1 MNIDVSATT
10 HPIPVPEPD
19 MTPERLFDRAVA
31 LRSLLRQQQDAA
43 DERGTYS
50 VEVHEA
56 FLKAGF
62 YRVTQPRLFGGYE
75 FELGTN
81 YRLII
86 EVSRGHPAAGWC
98 LSLGGSHAYVVGSHW
113 SERAQRELFGSDG
126 HFIAPHRPATMGT
139 LKPVQGGYIL
149 NGQWNYCSGIPYAT
163 HLLCGAMLDDAP
175 LDATP
180 LHGAP
185 LGGARP
191 DVAEPDLAEPDGAR
205 PDGARPDGAKS
216 DSARPDSAKPDGAG
230 GARQVVVPRAAFE
243 VLDDWGGDRTLGMR
257 ASGSNSARVRDAF
270 VPAHM
275 VVQLDWLGARP
286 DGMENG
292 TPGTRLHGNPM
303 YLGRMMGP
311 YHCSLVAVVVGAA
324 WAALDEFETLM
335 LRNRS
340 LADPALLWAD
350 HPDYLRPFGLAL
362 AMTEAAETILFGV
375 ADRYMDY
382 CRRWAADRTPIT
394 VEDNLRLWGLAQ
406 QAGGLARQAVELLFQ
421 NSLSAPTKKGSR
433 LDRYFRDVAMY
444 NSHVSALQQ
453 NHATFVA
460 RAHFGRPTGFR
471 GL

>member
-1 MNIDVSATT
+1 MNLKASAKPR
-10 HPIPVPEPD
+10 PIPAPEPD
-19 MTPERLFDRAVA
+19 MTPQRLFDRAIG
-31 LRSLLRQQQDAA
+31 LRGLLREQQDEA

-50 VEVHEA
+50 PEVHDA
-56 FLKAGF
+56 FLAAGF

-75 FELGTN
+75 FDLGTN
-81 YRLII
+81 YRLIV

-113 SERAQRELFGSDG
+113 PEQAQRELFGPDG
-126 HFIAPHRPATMGT
+126 HFIAPHRPAPMGT
-139 LKPVQGGYIL
+139 LRPADGGYIL

-163 HLLCGAMLDDAP
+163 HLLCGAILDDA
-175 LDATP
+175 TP
-180 LHGAP
+180 EGSP
-185 LGGARP
+185 
-191 DVAEPDLAEPDGAR
+191 
-205 PDGARPDGAKS
+205 
-216 DSARPDSAKPDGAG
+216 
-230 GARQVVVPRAAFE
+230 RQVVVPRAAFE

-257 ASGSNSARVRDAF
+257 ASGSHSARVRDAF
-270 VPAHM
+270 VPQHM
-275 VVQLDWLGARP
+275 VVQLDWLGAKP

-311 YHCSLVAVVVGAA
+311 YHCSLVSVVVGTA
-324 WAALDEFETLM
+324 WAALDEFEILM

-340 LADPALLWAD
+340 LADPTLLWAD

-362 AMTEAAETILFGV
+362 AMTEAAETILHGV
-375 ADRYMDY
+375 ADRYMEY
-382 CRRWAADRTPIT
+382 CQRWQRERAAIT
-394 VEDNLRLWGLAQ
+394 VEDNLRLWALAQ

-433 LDRYFRDVAMY
+433 LERYFRDVAMY

-453 NHATFVA
+453 NHATYVA